1 MEGVDLKTKRLHIGI
16 STYMKQERNYSGFSL
31 ITAVL
36 TAFVI
41 LGSILA
47 IASVVKRRADLR
59 QETSRISAIKTN
71 TEQVVE
77 NTRDNAVTAPESEKA
92 ADKPAPEE
100 AVFSGTVLSGKKS
113 KLLEFNKI
121 DYDAALRTEKLI
133 VIYFYADWCPICQAE
148 LPNLYAAFNELETD
162 KVIGFRVN
170 FNDDQ
175 TDMDEKNLAREF
187 GIAYQHA
194 KIFISKGRRV
204 LKAEDPWQKDQY
216 LEKIKEFSE

>member
-1 MEGVDLKTKRLHIGI
+1 
-16 STYMKQERNYSGFSL
+16 MKQEKNYSGFSL

-47 IASVVKRRADLR
+47 IASIVKRRADLK
-59 QETSRISAIKTN
+59 QETLRISAIKAN

-77 NTRDNAVTAPESEKA
+77 NTRDNAVTSPETQKT

-100 AVFSGTVLSGKKS
+100 TTFSGTVLSGKKS
-113 KLLEFNKI
+113 WLLDFNKT

-148 LPNLYAAFNELETD
+148 LPNLYAAFNELDTD

-170 FNDDQ
+170 FNDGQ
-175 TDMDEKNLAREF
+175 TDLDEKNLAREF
-187 GIAYQHA
+187 GVSYQHA

-216 LEKIKEFSE
+216 LNAIKQFTEK